1 MKFSGKPITVKTY
14 KISVCMSSE
23 VSKFW
28 VDVVELNIIFYKLN
42 ESVSLSQKEKFIN
55 PSLCEL
61 LSH

>member
-1 MKFSGKPITVKTY
+1 MKFLGKPITVKTY

-28 VDVVELNIIFYKLN
+28 VNVVELNIIFYKLN
-42 ESVSLSQKEKFIN
+42 GSVSLSHKEKFIN
-55 PSLCEL
+55 PSLREL